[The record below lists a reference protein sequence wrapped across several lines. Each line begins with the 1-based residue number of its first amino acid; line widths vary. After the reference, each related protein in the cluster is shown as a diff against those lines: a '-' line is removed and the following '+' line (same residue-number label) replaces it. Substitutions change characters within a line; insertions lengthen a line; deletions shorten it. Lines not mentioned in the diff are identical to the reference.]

1 MAIEFDPQASRAAK
15 EACAPDPVLHQAILD
30 AIEITRRH
38 WAVDGRLYRRAGLG
52 EWIVVERADA
62 TPRGVRPPCAEE

>member
-1 MAIEFDPQASRAAK
+1 MAIEFDPRASRAAK

-38 WAVDGRLYRRAGLG
+38 WAMDDRLYRRAGPG
-52 EWIVVERADA
+52 EWIVVERGGAA
-62 TPRGVRPPCAEE
+62 PRSVRPPCAEE